1 MTNSPSSTAAQQK
14 IRIMI
19 VEDHPLLTHGL
30 RRLIEAEGDML
41 VVAEVTD
48 GMGAVQHALSLE
60 PDVILMDINL
70 PKKNGLQATREI
82 KTMYGLDETNI
93 IVLTAYNDEE
103 QLFHAL
109 CAGASAYYPKDV
121 HPAQLIPA
129 IRIVASG
136 RYLIKDVAMSKVDA
150 FHWLLKQLEIIS
162 PDRETSLEMF
172 APLSPREMEI
182 LTFVTRGSS
191 NKEIAHSLIIS
202 QQTVKNHISSVLRKL
217 GVEDRTQAAVLAL
230 RRGWVRL
237 EDTSRPS
244 QLHEGQASF
253 GDLSQ
258 DDA

>member
-1 MTNSPSSTAAQQK
+1 MSDLPVDHTAPQKK

-19 VEDHPLLTHGL
+19 VEDHPLLIQGL
-30 RRLIEAEGDML
+30 RRVVESESDMEI
-41 VVAEVTD
+41 VAEVAD
-48 GMGAVQHALSLE
+48 GAEAVTKALLVE

-82 KTMYGLDETNI
+82 KTIHGEDEIGI
-93 IVLTAYNDEE
+93 IILTAYNDDE

-121 HPAQLIPA
+121 LPSELLPA
-129 IRIVASG
+129 IRAAARGKFVINSTV
-136 RYLIKDVAMSKVDA
+136 MNKVDA
-150 FHWLLKQLEIIS
+150 FRWLLKELENFS
-162 PDRETSLEMF
+162 PDKDASLEMF

-191 NKEIAHSLIIS
+191 NKEIAYELNIS
-202 QQTVKNHISSVLRKL
+202 QQTVKNHISNMLRKL

-237 EDTSRPS
+237 EETARQYAHHSHD
-244 QLHEGQASF
+244 G
-253 GDLSQ
+253 
-258 DDA
+258 